1 MRTIEQKRKA
11 IKDRITYAENRINDA
26 IAENLPAY
34 IIKSRRNALAVACSD
49 SAMLEAMIK
58 LERV

>member
-11 IKDRITYAENRINDA
+11 INDRIAYAEKRINDA
-26 IAENLPAY
+26 IAEKLPAY
-34 IIKSRRNALAVACSD
+34 IVRSRRNALAVACSD
-49 SAMLEAMIK
+49 SAMLEGMIK